1 MSEAK
6 NPLAF
11 RYRKDENNNEYE
23 RDIVRFHEA
32 RKNDILIHPISGK
45 PLIKKAIYSTKVT
58 PHFAEKTSSIN
69 CKEQEIQTELNLKS
83 PEDMSH
89 DFAAGLIKK
98 AFNDGLNIRIYP
110 KACGKHYSELS
121 INLMDLPYKNCAVKL
136 EYNMSFQN
144 SYIRWDIALIDEYGD
159 LILGI
164 EVLNTHETAE
174 INRPSNIK
182 WVEIHSKDI
191 IDKLINI
198 NDINDIN
205 ESSYID
211 FNCQRE
217 FTNTDESKKCNA
229 CIEDEKR
236 IQEEQE
242 TRRKEIERIKKI
254 KEIREISLQ
263 NKIIHDN
270 IEKERQKL
278 EREKREED
286 NINRKIKENEESK
299 ILEIEREK
307 IEEENIKRQ
316 KQWEEDEEKRKIIL
330 KEENIKRQKKW
341 EEDEEKRKLIVKT
354 TELKLKQY
362 EQKLENIICHIN
374 VHKDAIYNI
383 WKKINDNKK
392 NKLETYELQ
401 KLKDDE
407 QCLINFKIK
416 NKQKQEKLLAD
427 IKQLKNTIE
436 INKFPLIKPSLLYI

>member
-1 MSEAK
+1 MCEAK
-6 NPLAF
+6 TPNAW
-11 RYRKDENNNEYE
+11 RYRINEDNNEYE
-23 RDIVRFHEA
+23 RDVVRFHEA
-32 RKNDILIHPISGK
+32 RKNDILISPYNGK
-45 PLIKKAIYSTKVT
+45 PLIKKAINSTIVT
-58 PHFAEKTSSIN
+58 PHFAEKTSRIN

-89 DFAAGLIKK
+89 DYAAGLIKK

-110 KACGKHYSELS
+110 KACGKHYSETS
-121 INLMDLPYKNCAVKL
+121 INLIDIPYKNCAIKL

-144 SYIRWDIALIDEYGD
+144 SYIRWDIALIDELGD

-182 WVEIHSKDI
+182 WAEILSKDI
-191 IDKLINI
+191 IEKLTNI

-236 IQEEQE
+236 IKEEQE
-242 TRRKEIERIKKI
+242 TRRKEIEKIKKI
-254 KEIREISLQ
+254 KEIREIREISHQ

-270 IEKERQKL
+270 IEKERQEL
-278 EREKREED
+278 ERIKR
-286 NINRKIKENEESK
+286 
-299 ILEIEREK
+299 
-307 IEEENIKRQ
+307 EEENIKRQ

-330 KEENIKRQKKW
+330 NG
-341 EEDEEKRKLIVKT
+341 
-354 TELKLKQY
+354 TESKLKWV
-362 EQKLENIICHIN
+362 EKEI
-374 VHKDAIYNI
+374 
-383 WKKINDNKK
+383 KKIDKLFRERKFSLNKIWEQQREHTIK
-392 NKLETYELQ
+392 GNIAELQ
-401 KLKDDE
+401 KLKKDE
-407 QCLINFKIK
+407 QESESHKKEMTI
-416 NKQKQEKLLAD
+416 QKEKLLAD
-427 IKQLKNTIE
+427 IKQLKATIE